1 MISEP
6 DMLHEPCPVFPPLG
20 KKIQALLVWPKIPN
34 SFWTFAGMLELL
46 PEKAVMPPLGLI
58 TLAALCPAEW
68 TLRLIDEAVEDLTD
82 DDLLWADLVMV
93 GGMIVQEAGVQEV
106 LARARRL
113 GRRTIVG
120 GPYASGEPA
129 RMLAIADHVV
139 VGEPD
144 EVFLEI
150 ARDLEEGSAR
160 RLYEISDKPD
170 VTKTPPP
177 RFDLLRLECYAS
189 MSIQFSR
196 GCPFQCEFCDIIILY
211 GRKPRTKLPQQMLAE
226 LDKLL
231 SLGWK
236 KQVFIV
242 DDNFIGNH
250 KRALDLCVELEKWQQ
265 ARGHPVTFYTEASM
279 DLARK
284 PALIDAMVKANF
296 FHVFLGIE
304 SPSEESLREVKK
316 FQNLA
321 IDPVSCIELLH
332 ESGLWVTG
340 GFIVGFDS
348 DTEAIFE
355 QQIRFIER
363 TAIPWALLN
372 SLHAMPRTA
381 LHDRMQ
387 KEGRL
392 LESKLSSGDATPP
405 NFRTVLDPAV
415 LLRGLGK
422 TIAAIYEPRRFYERA
437 WRSLQNWQTK
447 KCQRPAQQPT
457 AVEILTILA
466 RSIWYQGLRSSYR
479 KAYWKFF
486 LKILGRYGLNRP
498 KFWLAATIMISG
510 HHFIPYADEVAKKI
524 ELEVLKIQ
532 PAPELIATWVGDE
545 GRGPRGWDPPME
557 KVCSQ
562 AQGAPVH
569 TAKSK

>member
-1 MISEP
+1 
-6 DMLHEPCPVFPPLG
+6 MLHEPCPVFPPLG
-20 KKIQALLVWPKIPN
+20 KKIRALLVWPKIPD
-34 SFWTFAGMLELL
+34 SFWTFSGMLELL

-82 DDLLWADLVMV
+82 GDLLWADLVVV

-113 GRRTIVG
+113 DRRTVVG
-120 GPYASGEPA
+120 GPYASGQPA

-144 EVFLEI
+144 EVFHEI

-160 RLYEISDKPD
+160 RLYEITEKPD

-177 RFDLLRLECYAS
+177 RFDLLRLERYAT
-189 MSIQFSR
+189 MAIQFSR

-250 KRALDLCVELEKWQQ
+250 ARALELCVELEKWQQ

-279 DLARK
+279 DLARN

-296 FHVFLGIE
+296 LHVFLGVE
-304 SPSEESLREVKK
+304 SPSEESLREAKK
-316 FQNLA
+316 VQNLA
-321 IDPVSCIELLH
+321 IDPVSCIELLYKR
-332 ESGLWVTG
+332 GLWVTG
-340 GFIVGFDS
+340 GFIVGFDA

-381 LHDRMQ
+381 LHERMQ

-392 LESKLSSGDATPP
+392 LESKLSSGDTTPP
-405 NFRTVLDPAV
+405 NFRTVMDPVV

-422 TIAAIYEPRRFYERA
+422 TVAAIYEPRRFYERA
-437 WRSLQNWQTK
+437 WRSMQNWQTR

-457 AVEILTILA
+457 AVEILIILA
-466 RSIWYQGLRSSYR
+466 RSIWYQGVRSSYR
-479 KAYWKFF
+479 KAYWKFA

-498 KFWLAATIMISG
+498 KIWLAATVMISG
-510 HHFIPYADEVAKKI
+510 HHFIPYAEQVAKKI
-524 ELEVLKIQ
+524 ALEVLRIQ
-532 PAPELIATWVGDE
+532 PASEPIAAGMEDE
-545 GRGPRGWDPPME
+545 GRGARGWDLPME
-557 KVCSQ
+557 KVRSQ
-562 AQGAPVH
+562 A
-569 TAKSK
+569 